1 MHMLDL
7 RLLDQLIFISDMFV
21 LFLATVIAALFLLN
35 LFWGRDLFRKICL
48 VQKMIVTLL
57 LINIVAYVYLSYNA
71 WGQYWFFDPLESF
84 RLLLFVIVIPTTVKF
99 TASLQK
105 TLLCKVLFSLQTVAA
120 VLFAM
125 VPYFRTSCR
134 LIY

>member
-1 MHMLDL
+1 MLDL
-7 RLLDQLIFISDMFV
+7 RLLDQLIFISDMLV
-21 LFLATVIAALFLLN
+21 LFLATVTSVLFLLN
-35 LFWGRDLFRKICL
+35 IFWGRDLFSKICL

-84 RLLLFVIVIPTTVKF
+84 RLLLFIIVIPTTVKF

-105 TLLCKVLFSLQTVAA
+105 ALLCKVLFSLQAA
-120 VLFAM
+120 AAILLAM